1 MGLLVLFTIP
11 MGMIPM
17 ILMYKIG
24 NKGMEAY
31 YTAGQVM
38 NNTIVEY
45 VNGMEVVKVFNKSGE
60 SYEKFKTAICNYRDY
75 TLAWFKACWPCMAA
89 YSALIPCT
97 ILFALPVG
105 SWLVLQGIIEL
116 SQFALVLCLALGL
129 GSPLLRTMSFTS
141 VMPQVKYKID
151 ELEKLMDIP
160 PLKEGSALLKEKII
174 IFAMIMSA
182 LAMMKKKSYIM
193 YVLT

>member
-1 MGLLVLFTIP
+1 
-11 MGMIPM
+11 
-17 ILMYKIG
+17 
-24 NKGMEAY
+24 
-31 YTAGQVM
+31 
-38 NNTIVEY
+38 
-45 VNGMEVVKVFNKSGE
+45 
-60 SYEKFKTAICNYRDY
+60 
-75 TLAWFKACWPCMAA
+75 MAA

-182 LAMMKKKSYIM
+182 LAMMKRN
-193 YVLT
+193 LTSCMS